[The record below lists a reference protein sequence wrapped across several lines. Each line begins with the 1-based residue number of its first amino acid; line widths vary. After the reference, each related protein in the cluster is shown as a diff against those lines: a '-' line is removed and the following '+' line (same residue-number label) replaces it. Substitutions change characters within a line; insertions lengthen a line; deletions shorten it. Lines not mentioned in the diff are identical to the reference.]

1 MNGYYIKGGSNYI
14 LILFA
19 MGAIAESDKKAQNQH
34 AYTFIFTVSMTVM
47 VFFLL

>member
-1 MNGYYIKGGSNYI
+1 MVTTLKVI
-14 LILFA
+14 LIIFSILFA